1 MARVGVVVLRA
12 GVAVLR
18 AGVVFPPCGGG
29 GGGGDSGRGVPRGD
43 VACAFVGAQC

>member
-29 GGGGDSGRGVPRGD
+29 GGDSGRGVPRGD